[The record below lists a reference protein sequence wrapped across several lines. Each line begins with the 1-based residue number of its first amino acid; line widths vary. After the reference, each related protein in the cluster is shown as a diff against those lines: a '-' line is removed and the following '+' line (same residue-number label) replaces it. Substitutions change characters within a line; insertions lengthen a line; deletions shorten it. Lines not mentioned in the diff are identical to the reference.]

1 MDAGLSESIKPW
13 TLSWLERGCSVL
25 RMHETMDVIMPPT
38 WMLSCQI
45 ASDHGSHPGRAQN
58 AIQHGRYHCPPP
70 RMLPC
75 QIAAD
80 HGRYDGW
87 ALIALCSE
95 CNIPWTLSC
104 PPPPHPLHGCSCVR
118 MHQTMDV
125 IMFGPWMFWAQ
136 NTLDHG
142 RHGSSQNALDHV
154 SIMVWPW
161 MLSSHHPSTPVSDM
175 RLLFLIRTGF

>member
-1 MDAGLSESIKPW
+1 MDAGLSQSIKPW

-58 AIQHGRYHCPPP
+58 AIQHGRYHCPTP

-104 PPPPHPLHGCSCVR
+104 PPPTPCMDALVSECIRPWTLSCSGHGCSGLR
-118 MHQTMDV
+118 RLWTMDV
-125 IMFGPWMFWAQ
+125 MARLRMYWTMSVSWFG
-136 NTLDHG
+136 HG
-142 RHGSSQNALDHV
+142 CSLLTTPALQ
-154 SIMVWPW
+154 
-161 MLSSHHPSTPVSDM
+161 
-175 RLLFLIRTGF
+175 FLICPGF